1 MIIFNF
7 DHLKVKISI
16 YRFGIKIN
24 NKNIFFTRYLKIVYS
39 DTKINE
45 INKAVTTVRLISL

>member
-24 NKNIFFTRYLKIVYS
+24 NKNIFFTRYLEIVYS